1 MQSEFAR
8 IPLNR
13 IRYSLVWEDSRTMVR
28 ALRPGP
34 NDAVLVIT
42 SAGMNAL
49 AALLRRPRRVVAVDL
64 NALQNALLELQCH
77 VIREHSPTELRGLLG
92 LDGPAAVAHAWKVVA
107 PTLPAARCAYWHTFF
122 AEHSDGILPA
132 GQLEAYLADYR
143 RGASAAERTHLR
155 ALLACPTVRDQAAYF
170 ERHLHGG
177 EFEARFGQWFADENL
192 SQGRDPHLFRYAPEP
207 GGPVFYQRLAQRL
220 RTRWLAEDF
229 YSRFFLFGPADLPEE
244 LLPLALQRRSFGALR
259 AGLPTL
265 SIHTGEAVEYL
276 LSPAGA
282 DITCAS
288 LSNIF
293 EYVAP
298 ADFVRCGQE
307 LATRRAPL
315 RFVFWNLLQDQ
326 QIDAPTAVV
335 AGNASRAAVLSRTE
349 GCFYFRN
356 VQYYETRGGKLVA
369 R

>member
-13 IRYSLVWEDSRTMVR
+13 IRYSLVWEDCRTLVR
-28 ALRPGP
+28 ALHPGP
-34 NDAVLVIT
+34 TDAVLVIT

-49 AALLRRPRRVVAVDL
+49 ATLLCRPRRVVAIDL
-64 NALQNALLELQCH
+64 NPLQNTLLELQCH
-77 VIREHSPTELRGLLG
+77 VLRQHSPTELRGLLG
-92 LDGPAAVAHAWKVVA
+92 LDGPAAVARAWAAVA
-107 PTLPAARCAYWHTFF
+107 PTLPEAPRAQWRVFF
-122 AEHSDGILPA
+122 AEHEDGVLPA

-143 RGASAAERTHLR
+143 RAAPAAERAHLR
-155 ALLACPTVRDQAAYF
+155 ALLACPSVAEQAAYF

-177 EFEARFGQWFADENL
+177 DFEARFGQWFADENL

-207 GGPVFYQRLAQRL
+207 GGPVFYQRLTRRL
-220 RTRWLAEDF
+220 RTQRLAEDF
-229 YSRFFLFGPADLPEE
+229 YSRFFFFGPTDLPEA
-244 LLPLALQRRSFGALR
+244 LLPVALQRGNFGKLR
-259 AGLPTL
+259 AALPTL
-265 SIHTGEAVEYL
+265 SIQAGEAMEFL

-298 ADFVRCGQE
+298 ADFARCGQE
-307 LATRRAPL
+307 LATRHAPL

-326 QIDAPTAVV
+326 RLDAAADAEDCA
-335 AGNASRAAVLSRTE
+335 AGAAKLSAAD

-356 VQYYETRGGKLVA
+356 VRLYETRAGRLVA
-369 R
+369 C

>member
-13 IRYSLVWEDSRTMVR
+13 IRYSLVWEDCRTLVR

-34 NDAVLVIT
+34 ADAALVIT
-42 SAGMNAL
+42 SAGTNVL
-49 AALLRRPRRVVAVDL
+49 ATLLRRPRRVVAIDL
-64 NALQNALLELQCH
+64 NPLQNALLELQCH
-77 VIREHSPTELRGLLG
+77 VVRFHSADELRGLLG
-92 LDGPAAVAHAWKVVA
+92 LEGRTGVARAWARVA
-107 PTLPAARCAYWHTFF
+107 PTLAEAPRAHWQRFF
-122 AEHSDGILPA
+122 AEQEDGILTA
-132 GQLEAYLADYR
+132 GQLEAYITDYR
-143 RGASAAERTHLR
+143 RAAPAAERAHLR
-155 ALLACPTVRDQAAYF
+155 ALLACPTVAVQTAYF
-170 ERHLHGG
+170 EQYLHGG
-177 EFEARFGQWFADENL
+177 DFEARFTQWFADENL
-192 SQGRDPHLFRYAPEP
+192 SQGRDPRLFRYAPEP
-207 GGPVFYQRLAQRL
+207 GGPVFYQRLVRRL
-220 RTRWLAEDF
+220 RTRRLADDF
-229 YSRFFLFGPADLPEE
+229 FARLFFFEPTELPEA
-244 LLPLALQRRSFGALR
+244 LLPAPWQRGCFGALR
-259 AGLPTL
+259 AALPTL

-307 LATRRAPL
+307 LATRRAAPL

-326 QIDAPTAVV
+326 QLDSAADFENDSPRTA
-335 AGNASRAAVLSRTE
+335 ALSATD
-349 GCFYFRN
+349 GCFFFRN
-356 VQYYETRGGKLVA
+356 VRLYETDGGRLVA